1 MESPNELIILISV
14 GIGLML
20 VLAMAF
26 ILFFTFSQG
35 KFREEKL
42 KAQEAKLAYQ
52 EELLHSNILTQ
63 EEERERIAKDLHDE
77 VGSKLN
83 VVHLYLHQLTR
94 KAPEAGESIREMVSV
109 INDTIDTTRRISH
122 DLLPPTLDSF
132 GLSTAVEEL
141 CERIQQTSQLE
152 IYVETQ
158 GERAEHIEKIVE
170 LNLFRI
176 LFELLSNTL
185 KYAEA
190 SQIHI
195 SLAQTESKISLS
207 YRDNGK
213 GFDASDF
220 KHQKGLGMKNIESR
234 LQMIQGSY
242 ELKTAPGEGVWINIQ
257 VALNPQQHSLNG

>member
-42 KAQEAKLAYQ
+42 KAQEAKLAHQ
-52 EELLHSNILTQ
+52 EQLLHSNILTQ

-94 KAPEAGESIREMVSV
+94 KAPEASESIREMVSV

-122 DLLPPTLDSF
+122 DLLPPTLESF
-132 GLSTAVEEL
+132 GLPTAVEEL
-141 CERIQQTSQLE
+141 CERIEQTSKLE
-152 IYVETQ
+152 IFVENQ
-158 GERAEHIEKIVE
+158 GGRPEQVEKLVE

-176 LFELLSNTL
+176 LYELLNNTL

-190 SQIHI
+190 SQVHI
-195 SLAQTESKISLS
+195 SITQTESRTSLS

-213 GFDASDF
+213 GFDANDF
-220 KHQKGLGMKNIESR
+220 ENQKGLGMKNIESR
-234 LQMIQGSY
+234 LQMIRGIY
-242 ELKTAPGEGVWINIQ
+242 ELKTAPGEGVWVSIQ
-257 VALNPQQHSLNG
+257 VDLNPPQHALHG